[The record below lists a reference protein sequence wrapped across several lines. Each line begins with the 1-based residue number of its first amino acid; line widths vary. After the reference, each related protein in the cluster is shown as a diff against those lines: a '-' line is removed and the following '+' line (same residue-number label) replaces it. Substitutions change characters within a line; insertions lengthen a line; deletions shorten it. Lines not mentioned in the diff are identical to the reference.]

1 MTRAVSAALQ
11 PSALLAPPSIHSL
24 HNNFVPGLRW
34 SAESGLR
41 ERGVEEA
48 GRLGSAAALGR
59 FCVFLEVWKVED
71 WVEPSCV
78 RGDSAAG

>member
-1 MTRAVSAALQ
+1 
-11 PSALLAPPSIHSL
+11 
-24 HNNFVPGLRW
+24 
-34 SAESGLR
+34 
-41 ERGVEEA
+41 VEEA